1 MALAR
6 LPSRLG
12 DLQQSTALSVEAFN
26 PEADLKA
33 LIEGNRTGPFRP
45 KPLVYES
52 LETDIPEVNFGI
64 DLKKWYGDQGW
75 RTLVRT
81 PSRPRGAVPE
91 VLEGLLDGLQQKYQ
105 EIPDDGELC
114 GRTILGHRLIL
125 LDRRKAWLYEVPLM
139 ETHVLRN
146 SINDVRLTS
155 EQIAEIAKRFNA
167 PVIAGAIK
175 LWLLELTPPVM
186 GWEGWEDAKGVYPAS
201 ECNHRSRT

>member
-1 MALAR
+1 MASPAHSVVIDLKVDTVVLKQYETALAR

-75 RTLVRT
+75 RTMVRT
-81 PSRPRGAVPE
+81 PVRPRGSVPE
-91 VLEGLLDGLQQKYQ
+91 VLEGLLDGVSQKYQ
-105 EIPDDGELC
+105 DIPDDGESS
-114 GRTILGHRLIL
+114 
-125 LDRRKAWLYEVPLM
+125 V
-139 ETHVLRN
+139 
-146 SINDVRLTS
+146 
-155 EQIAEIAKRFNA
+155 
-167 PVIAGAIK
+167 
-175 LWLLELTPPVM
+175 
-186 GWEGWEDAKGVYPAS
+186 
-201 ECNHRSRT
+201 